1 MPSLSKHESEFYKS
15 LPTAFFSTLL
25 FTTVLVMIATILT
38 LFLAWIAALPVPAG
52 WAATP
57 EEIIKKSSALSTA
70 ERKTF
75 LEAGAKKE
83 GEVVFY
89 TSLSLTDYPKI
100 MPYFEKAYPFIKTN
114 TYRATP
120 SGVFTRVDTEARA
133 GRYAVDVVG
142 SSPVEMWQL
151 KLRKL
156 STAYLSPERKAMP
169 SGSYDAEG
177 YWQAFEVTPLVLA
190 FNTRQV
196 SGTEAPR
203 SYQDLLNPKW
213 KGKMSL
219 GTEEYTWFSILLEF
233 MGNKKSAEYLQALAK
248 QDLQMPG
255 SSSVMRVQLLLAGES
270 AIAIAAR
277 GRRVTEYKQQG
288 APIDFRIL
296 DPYAG
301 EPNLVALMQRA
312 PHPYSALLFIDWILS
327 EDGQTRLAEAAGRIS
342 IRKGIKHKPWVQ
354 ELFQKDFVFLSP
366 SSIGP
371 NLNAIIDQYNQ
382 TFGLQRAK

>member
-1 MPSLSKHESEFYKS
+1 
-15 LPTAFFSTLL
+15 
-25 FTTVLVMIATILT
+25 MIVIILT
-38 LFLAWIAALPVPAG
+38 LFFVWIAGLVPLLG
-52 WAATP
+52 IAATP
-57 EEIIKKSSALSTA
+57 EEMIKKSSTLPAA
-70 ERKTF
+70 ERKIF

-83 GEVVFY
+83 GELVFY

-133 GRYAVDVVG
+133 GRHAVDVVG

-190 FNTRQV
+190 FNTQQV
-196 SGTEAPR
+196 SGAEAPR
-203 SYQDLLNPKW
+203 TYQDLLNPKW

-219 GTEEYTWFSILLEF
+219 GTEEYTWFSVLLES
-233 MGNKKSAEYLQALAK
+233 MGNKKTAEYMQALAK

-255 SSSVMRVQLLLAGES
+255 SSSVMRVQLMLAGES

-288 APIDFRIL
+288 APIDFRIP

-301 EPNLVALMQRA
+301 EPNLVALMQRS
-312 PHPYSALLFIDWILS
+312 PHPYSAQLFIDWILS
-327 EDGQTRLAEAAGRIS
+327 EDGQTRLADAAGRIS

-366 SSIGP
+366 SLIGP
-371 NLNAIIDQYNQ
+371 NLAAIIDQYNQ
-382 TFGLQRAK
+382 IFGIRKTK